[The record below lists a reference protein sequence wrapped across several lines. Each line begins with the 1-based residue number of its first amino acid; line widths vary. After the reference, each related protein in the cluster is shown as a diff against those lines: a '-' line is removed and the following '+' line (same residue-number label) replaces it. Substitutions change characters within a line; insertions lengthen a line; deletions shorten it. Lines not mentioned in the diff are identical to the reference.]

1 MDEERTW
8 HVVEQQRL
16 AIADLLDELTPSQ
29 WESPSLCAGWR
40 IRDVAAH
47 VSLVGLPPSP
57 GSLFTDMLRSHG
69 NFHRLNTAAANRRAQ
84 RPPHQLVADL
94 RAHASSRKVPV
105 VSSYRNVLFDV
116 AVHGQDIAIPLGLDL
131 PIPPQA
137 AAEAATRVWTMG
149 WPFWA
154 KRRLNRLRLTATDT
168 DWTAGSGR
176 EVHGPIR
183 ALLLLLT
190 GRTTTA
196 ATMLTGDGVAQLHQ
210 RT

>member
-1 MDEERTW
+1 MDEKRTW
-8 HVVEQQRL
+8 HMVEQQRL
-16 AIADLLDELTPSQ
+16 AIADLVDELTPQQ
-29 WESPSLCAGWR
+29 WESPSLCPGWR
-40 IRDVAAH
+40 IRDVVAH
-47 VSLVGLPPSP
+47 VTLVALPPSP
-57 GSLFTDMLRSHG
+57 GSLLADMVRSHG
-69 NFHRLNTAAANRRAQ
+69 NFHRLNTAAAKRRAHL
-84 RPPHQLVADL
+84 PPRQLVADL

-116 AVHGQDIAIPLGLDL
+116 AVHGQDIAIPLGLNL
-131 PIPPQA
+131 AIPPTA

-154 KRRLNRLRLTATDT
+154 KRRLHGLRLTATDA
-168 DWTAGSGR
+168 DWSAGSGS

-196 ATMLTGDGVAQLHQ
+196 TAMLTGDGVAELHR